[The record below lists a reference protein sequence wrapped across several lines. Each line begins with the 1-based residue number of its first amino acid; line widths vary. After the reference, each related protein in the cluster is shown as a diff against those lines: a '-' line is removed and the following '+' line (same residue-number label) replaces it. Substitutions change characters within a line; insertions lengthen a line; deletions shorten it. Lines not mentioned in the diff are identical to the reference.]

1 MFLVVAAQLGWL
13 VYQFDVKSAFLNG
26 ELEEEVYVAQ
36 PEGLIIEGG
45 EDKVCR
51 LRKALYDLKQTL
63 RAWYSK
69 IDSYFRENGFE
80 ESNDE
85 PTLYV
90 EQRGNSHFWWR
101 VCMLTI

>member
-1 MFLVVAAQLGWL
+1 MFAQ
-13 VYQFDVKSAFLNG
+13 A
-26 ELEEEVYVAQ
+26 
-36 PEGLIIEGG
+36 EGFIIEGE
-45 EDKVCR
+45 EDEVYR
-51 LRKALYDLKQTL
+51 LRKALYDLKQAL

-80 ESNDE
+80 RSNDE

-90 EQRGNSHFWWR
+90 KQRGNSHFWWR